1 MFATCLCHVLFH
13 VTAVGKLGKCQVYG
27 LVLCFMPCF
36 YFMFDHVFVNKLH
49 LASQQACLQWTSFT
63 SNMLLSNWEAFHQ
76 QEAISFQIDNAATAV
91 S

>member
-13 VTAVGKLGKCQVYG
+13 VPAVGKLGKCQVYG

-49 LASQQACLQWTSFT
+49 FSTSLPPVDILYIKYVVVQLRGF
-63 SNMLLSNWEAFHQ
+63 SSARSH
-76 QEAISFQIDNAATAV
+76 
-91 S
+91 